1 MRLISFLKLN
11 EIKIGIV
18 INDGHDV
25 IDLSIASPNLPRRM
39 NELINLG
46 KRGLNKIDAIIS
58 NPPSNSLYQF
68 NDLELLAPIPKP
80 TRNIFCV
87 GRNYHE
93 HAQEFHD
100 SGFDATAGADAIP
113 EHPIIFTKATT
124 SVSGPNDPIPAY
136 LDSTN
141 STDYEGELAVIIGK
155 EGRGISKER
164 AFDHIYGYT
173 VSNDVTAR
181 TLQHQHKQWFL
192 GKSLDGYCPM
202 GPMIVTADETGH
214 PDTFNLETKV
224 NGEPRQKASVADL
237 IFDIPHS

>member
-1 MRLISFLKLN
+1 M
-11 EIKIGIV
+11 
-18 INDGHDV
+18 
-25 IDLSIASPNLPRRM
+25 IDLSIASPDLPRRM

-46 KRGLNKIDAIIS
+46 KRGLDKIDTIIS

-155 EGRGISKER
+155 EGSCLL
-164 AFDHIYGYT
+164 YT
-173 VSNDVTAR
+173 SDA
-181 TLQHQHKQWFL
+181 
-192 GKSLDGYCPM
+192 
-202 GPMIVTADETGH
+202 ADE
-214 PDTFNLETKV
+214 
-224 NGEPRQKASVADL
+224 
-237 IFDIPHS
+237 